1 MTIPPEIERVLFT
14 EEEIHR
20 RIRQVAAEISG
31 HYAGRELKLV
41 GVLKGSVFF
50 LTALACELTVPVRVD
65 FLGISSFTHSSAP
78 SKAAPGMVR
87 ISKDLD
93 ESIEGDH
100 ILLVEDIID
109 TGFTTRYLLQHLS
122 GRAPKSLAVC
132 TLLDRTPRRIV
143 QIPLDYRCFEIP
155 DRFVV
160 GFGLDYRQLYRNLK
174 YVAVLNPEVGIR
186 D

>member
-1 MTIPPEIERVLFT
+1 MTPPAIERVLFT

-31 HYAGRELKLV
+31 HYADRELKLV

-50 LTALACELTVPVRVD
+50 LTALARELTVPVTVD
-65 FLGISSFTHSSAP
+65 FLGISSFSH
-78 SKAAPGMVR
+78 SKAAPGSKAAAGMVR

-93 ESIEGDH
+93 EGIEGEH
-100 ILLVEDIID
+100 VLLVEDIID

-160 GFGLDYRQLYRNLK
+160 GFGLDYRQRYRNLK
-174 YVAVLNPEVGIR
+174 YVAVLNPEP
-186 D
+186 

>member
-1 MTIPPEIERVLFT
+1 MPGPVIERVLFT

-20 RIRQVAAEISG
+20 RIRQVAGEISE

-50 LTALACELTVPVRVD
+50 LTALARELTVPVTVD
-65 FLGISSFTHSSAP
+65 FLGISSFAHSQAP
-78 SKAAPGMVR
+78 PGMVR

-93 ESIEGDH
+93 ESIEGEDV
-100 ILLVEDIID
+100 LLVEDIID

-174 YVAVLNPEVGIR
+174 YVAVLNPEP
-186 D
+186 

>member
-1 MTIPPEIERVLFT
+1 MSMPAIERVLFT
-14 EEEIHR
+14 EEEINH
-20 RIRQVAAEISG
+20 RIRQVAGEISAD
-31 HYAGRELKLV
+31 YASRELKLV

-50 LTALACELTVPVRVD
+50 LTALARELTVPVTVD
-65 FLGISSFTHSSAP
+65 FLGISSFAHAQG
-78 SKAAPGMVR
+78 APGMVR

-93 ESIEGDH
+93 ESIEGEDV
-100 ILLVEDIID
+100 LLVEDIID

-174 YVAVLNPEVGIR
+174 YVAVLNPEVGG
-186 D
+186 